1 MGITAAVVA
10 TTATLVNAREQ
21 KMSAQRQMDKQY
33 EAQVAQER
41 KLIEKD
47 KQKDFAGNMLA
58 LRRKQQANQI
68 AAQGRGSTIL
78 GGGTDAPAGGAQVS
92 GGKTLLG
99 V

>member
-33 EAQVAQER
+33 EAQVAQEK
-41 KLIEKD
+41 KLVDQNKKSE
-47 KQKDFAGNMLA
+47 FTSNMLA